1 MKYAIVKR
9 DPSGTAIVK
18 VEFRELTTN
27 QAENLSEIA
36 AVVSMTPSM
45 GGMSTVYIDR
55 VASQSYVNYDEL
67 YELARRN
74 VQRSEHGGWIS

>member
-9 DPSGTAIVK
+9 NPSGTAIVK
-18 VEFRELTTN
+18 VEFRELTAT

-45 GGMSTVYIDR
+45 GGKSTVYIDR
-55 VASQSYVNYDEL
+55 VARQAVVNYDEL

-74 VQRSEHGGWIS
+74 VQHSERGGWIS